1 MRLSAVTFAF
11 ASSLLLSSVGA
22 FADGTAATGTAT
34 PAATATPAPAA
45 AAATPAA
52 PDDGDAVTCRYE
64 KSTGSL
70 FSKRIC
76 HTQREWKQMSTDSH
90 ELMDRLDDHNRMSG
104 GLSGGN

>member
-1 MRLSAVTFAF
+1 MRLSAVAFAF
-11 ASSLLLSSVGA
+11 ASSLLLSTAGA
-22 FADGTAATGTAT
+22 FADGTTAPTTAA

-45 AAATPAA
+45 TAAAPTG
-52 PDDGDAVTCRYE
+52 DEDAVTCRYE

-104 GLSGGN
+104 GLNGSN

>member
-1 MRLSAVTFAF
+1 MRLSAVTLAF
-11 ASSLLLSSVGA
+11 ASSLLLSSVA
-22 FADGTAATGTAT
+22 FADETPAATGTAA

-45 AAATPAA
+45 TAATPT
-52 PDDGDAVTCRYE
+52 DDGDAVTCRYE

-90 ELMDRLDDHNRMSG
+90 DLMDRLDDHSRLNG
-104 GLSGGN
+104 GLGGGN